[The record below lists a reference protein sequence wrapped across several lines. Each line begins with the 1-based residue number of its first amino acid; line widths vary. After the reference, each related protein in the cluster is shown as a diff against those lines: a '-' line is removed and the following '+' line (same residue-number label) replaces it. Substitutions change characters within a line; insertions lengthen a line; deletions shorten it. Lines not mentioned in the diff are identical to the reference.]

1 MKKLEIYLQVLQ
13 AGQHERKI
21 ILKTIEELKSCTPQE
36 LSENR
41 LLVAAVYCQLLQY
54 CQSMYEG
61 NVPQDIVEELLQ
73 TFENI
78 EQIGVEATKKE
89 RYDSNLTTVWFLHEL
104 KIHGKT
110 GDVWRIEDELLQN
123 SIQILIQELDNIY
136 FVFDIKE
143 NEQYFFPIHNMI
155 AKVVERPEFVDINNP
170 LGIYQIHI
178 LQLAVRLFVN
188 SEDKQKILQ
197 TLIDQ
202 CNLRFI
208 RYLNTSGYIIDTLD
222 LLNYQKNGVMIF
234 YDAMTNKVLVRH
246 KSREYFEGKP
256 LWEIDG
262 VTIEEEKDYHRNKI
276 GFFVEYDLEKSDSLE
291 DHSDILKTEEGRQA
305 FLRLFFDK
313 RAYNILFEYS
323 IIKKADGS
331 LLPVNPFCYNDNK
344 IVKGWLKNKTGT
356 IYEKEH
362 LIDALREYRSS
373 ALKVC
378 KECVMNRV
386 AFGLAIMLLQNENVG
401 VNGLGVDELNSS
413 EWYQS
418 QVLKNW
424 VEHCS
429 DSVEALTFIAGQ
441 WQRENEYCAI
451 TYKKNKNSRE
461 KNIEEHEIEPLDF
474 YPLKSDNS
482 WMYQII
488 GCKNPTGWYVL
499 HGKVQEDSEGK
510 FILAVDLVSDVV
522 GKKFSQDTE
531 MTQLLIDT
539 EVLDDPEGLI
549 EEIWG
554 SGDEYY
560 LLYNNKKQSGVVCN
574 QTLLKMLSAL
584 EKTQSKNYL
593 TLETA
598 SEISRTQYDEIVDM
612 MLLQRAALEEVGK
625 RYFCDFDSQVYYRL
639 IHNLLWSE
647 IDKVKIGSYLKI
659 FMHHQKLKFS
669 EINRDEK
676 FIRKDV
682 NTLYVPKDGRESDSV
697 LTSIY
702 ETYLKAK
709 SVRESNDMYN
719 YMLVLKEDGFYY
731 NDNRINNIVFL
742 CDNFECGSAT
752 IRMLKAY
759 LNLDVTDE
767 SEKRKV
773 EQVRASRQKY
783 FIKQNGSDV
792 APEQRVEV
800 PLESVIKKNN
810 CTIEIHGYYG
820 TEIGKKAV
828 EDFLNEQ
835 HINSGVVSYERQI
848 TKQATQIMKEVKEIW
863 PHFAPKANVYT
874 VVREFNMPK
883 MNVFPVT
890 MLNNPKMAICM
901 FVKKDEIKKSQK

>member
-1 MKKLEIYLQVLQ
+1 MTYYSLGRWIVETQQMGEKRAKYGSKVIKTLSEKLQKEFGKGFSEDTLKNARKFYLTYKERISETVFSLFAIEKSETVFSLFEKEPPFIVSWSHYLQLMRIENEAERSFYEIESAKTGWGVRTLQRQYNSSLYERLALSRDKEGVL
-13 AGQHERKI
+13 
-21 ILKTIEELKSCTPQE
+21 
-36 LSENR
+36 R
-41 LLVAAVYCQLLQY
+41 LAT
-54 CQSMYEG
+54 EG
-61 NVPQDIVEELLQ
+61 NV
-73 TFENI
+73 
-78 EQIGVEATKKE
+78 
-89 RYDSNLTTVWFLHEL
+89 
-104 KIHGKT
+104 
-110 GDVWRIEDELLQN
+110 
-123 SIQILIQELDNIY
+123 
-136 FVFDIKE
+136 
-143 NEQYFFPIHNMI
+143 I
-155 AKVVERPEFVDINNP
+155 AKPED
-170 LGIYQIHI
+170 
-178 LQLAVRLFVN
+178 
-188 SEDKQKILQ
+188 
-197 TLIDQ
+197 
-202 CNLRFI
+202 
-208 RYLNTSGYIIDTLD
+208 
-222 LLNYQKNGVMIF
+222 
-234 YDAMTNKVLVRH
+234 
-246 KSREYFEGKP
+246 
-256 LWEIDG
+256 
-262 VTIEEEKDYHRNKI
+262 
-276 GFFVEYDLEKSDSLE
+276 
-291 DHSDILKTEEGRQA
+291 
-305 FLRLFFDK
+305 
-313 RAYNILFEYS
+313 
-323 IIKKADGS
+323 IIKQ
-331 LLPVNPFCYNDNK
+331 P
-344 IVKGWLKNKTGT
+344 
-356 IYEKEH
+356 
-362 LIDALREYRSS
+362 
-373 ALKVC
+373 
-378 KECVMNRV
+378 
-386 AFGLAIMLLQNENVG
+386 
-401 VNGLGVDELNSS
+401 
-413 EWYQS
+413 
-418 QVLKNW
+418 
-424 VEHCS
+424 
-429 DSVEALTFIAGQ
+429 
-441 WQRENEYCAI
+441 
-451 TYKKNKNSRE
+451 
-461 KNIEEHEIEPLDF
+461 
-474 YPLKSDNS
+474 
-482 WMYQII
+482 II

-510 FILAVDLVSDVV
+510 FILVVDLVSDVV

-539 EVLDDPEGLI
+539 EFLDDPEGLI

-598 SEISRTQYDEIVDM
+598 SEISWTQYDEITDM
-612 MLLQRAALEEVGK
+612 MLLQGAALEEVGK

-647 IDKVKIGSYLKI
+647 IDKAKMGSYLKI

-676 FIRKDV
+676 FMRKDV

-719 YMLVLKEDGFYY
+719 YMLELKEDGFYY

-773 EQVRASRQKY
+773 EQVRANRQKY

-792 APEQRVEV
+792 APEQRDEV

-848 TKQATQIMKEVKEIW
+848 TKQATQIINEVKEIW
-863 PHFAPKANVYT
+863 PRFAPKENVYT

-890 MLNNPKMAICM
+890 MLNDPKRAICM
-901 FVKKDEIKKSQK
+901 FVKKDEIKKRQK

>member
-1 MKKLEIYLQVLQ
+1 MKKLEIYLQALQ
-13 AGQHERKI
+13 AGQHERRI

-36 LSENR
+36 LSEYR
-41 LLVAAVYCQLLQY
+41 LLVAALYCQLLQY
-54 CQSMYEG
+54 CQSMYKG

-73 TFENI
+73 TFESI
-78 EQIGVEATKKE
+78 EQIGVEATEKE

-104 KIHGKT
+104 KTHGKV
-110 GDVWRIEDELLQN
+110 GDVWKIEDELLQK

-143 NEQYFFPIHNMI
+143 DEQYVFPIHNMI

-178 LQLAVRLFVN
+178 LQLAVRLFIN
-188 SEDKQKILQ
+188 CEDKQKILQ

-208 RYLNTSGYIIDTLD
+208 KYLNASGYIIDTMD
-222 LLNYQKNGVMIF
+222 LLNYQKNGV
-234 YDAMTNKVLVRH
+234 
-246 KSREYFEGKP
+246 
-256 LWEIDG
+256 
-262 VTIEEEKDYHRNKI
+262 
-276 GFFVEYDLEKSDSLE
+276 
-291 DHSDILKTEEGRQA
+291 
-305 FLRLFFDK
+305 
-313 RAYNILFEYS
+313 
-323 IIKKADGS
+323 
-331 LLPVNPFCYNDNK
+331 
-344 IVKGWLKNKTGT
+344 
-356 IYEKEH
+356 
-362 LIDALREYRSS
+362 RSS

-386 AFGLAIMLLQNENVG
+386 TFGLAIMLLQNENVG

-429 DSVEALTFIAGQ
+429 DSIEALTFVAGQ
-441 WQRENEYCAI
+441 WQRENEYCVI
-451 TYKKNKNSRE
+451 TYKKNKNSKE

-488 GCKNPTGWYVL
+488 IGCKNPTGWYVL

-510 FILAVDLVSDVV
+510 FILVVDLVSDVV

-539 EVLDDPEGLI
+539 EFLDDPEGLI

-598 SEISRTQYDEIVDM
+598 SEISWTQYDEITDM
-612 MLLQRAALEEVGK
+612 MLLQGAALEEVGK

-647 IDKVKIGSYLKI
+647 IDKAKMGSYLKI

-676 FIRKDV
+676 FMRKDV

-719 YMLVLKEDGFYY
+719 YMLELKEDGFYY

-773 EQVRASRQKY
+773 EQVRANRQKY

-792 APEQRVEV
+792 APEQRDEV

-848 TKQATQIMKEVKEIW
+848 TKQATQIINEVKEIW
-863 PHFAPKANVYT
+863 PRFAPKENVYT

-890 MLNNPKMAICM
+890 MLNDPKRAICM
-901 FVKKDEIKKSQK
+901 FVKKDEIKKRQK